1 MSVPHALLALLSD
14 GPKYGLRLQNEFE
27 ARTGEV
33 WPLNVGQ
40 VYTTLGRL
48 ERDGL
53 VETDD
58 GDAERSQKRYRITRD
73 GERELADWLRTPPEL
88 VPPPRDELV
97 IKLLVALQ
105 VPGVDV
111 HEILQAHRRHAVEV
125 MQRYTQV
132 KAAASETDVPLSLV
146 VDAELFRLEAI
157 VRWLDA
163 ADARLKQMPLST
175 PAALTGVPS
184 EPARAREVSQ

>member
-1 MSVPHALLALLSD
+1 MSVPHALLALLSE

-40 VYTTLGRL
+40 VYTTLQRL

-53 VETDD
+53 VVSDD
-58 GDAERSQKRYRITRD
+58 TEDERARKRYRITTAGAD
-73 GERELADWLRTPPEL
+73 ELTEWLRTPPEL

-105 VPGVDV
+105 VPGTEV
-111 HEILQAHRRHAVEV
+111 HEILQVHRRHVIEV
-125 MQRYTQV
+125 MQRYTRI
-132 KAAASETDVPLSLV
+132 KATAAADDVALALV
-146 VDAELFRLEAI
+146 ADAELFRLEAI

-163 ADARLKQMPLST
+163 ADVRLKQLPTAPAPAPADPT
-175 PAALTGVPS
+175 PVPT
-184 EPARAREVSQ
+184 RTMEVSP

>member
-1 MSVPHALLALLSD
+1 VSVPHALLALLSE
-14 GPKYGLRLQNEFE
+14 GPKHGLRLQSEFE

-40 VYTTLGRL
+40 VYTTLQRL

-58 GDAERSQKRYRITRD
+58 GASDRSRKRYRITSQGD
-73 GERELADWLRTPPEL
+73 RELAEWLRTPTEL

-97 IKLLVALQ
+97 IKVLVALQ
-105 VPGVDV
+105 VPGTDV
-111 HEILQAHRRHAVEV
+111 HEILQVHRRHVIET

-132 KAAASETDVPLSLV
+132 KAMAAEDDTVLTLV
-146 VDAELFRLEAI
+146 ADAELFRLEAI

-163 ADARLKQMPLST
+163 ADVRLKRRPIPA
-175 PAALTGVPS
+175 PAAVADAPLQPSTSMEVP
-184 EPARAREVSQ
+184 Q